1 MKKVGIYQQKWNT
14 SYDSQHLLGL
24 IAQILSERNEVEFIS
39 HDSSL
44 NQERMGKAMG
54 ADLSRTSVRLVDS
67 PDWTQNNSSFSL
79 KSAREFCQEISAPY
93 EVFLNASNDLPI
105 FCNAKNGILLTEF
118 PGCDFDVFFE
128 HNSLEWK
135 NTGFIK
141 RFFRKRKEA
150 LIWSCRL
157 SSYQKHWCFSDFTR
171 QWCGKKWQISP
182 KILPLVRGFDL
193 EKMEKKPLIVVLG
206 KFSEENLDRHDL
218 LINAFQDF
226 VDKMISRLGLS
237 PDWKM
242 LILGECDGA
251 EKNLEFV
258 ERLREKAYG
267 YPIEIIVNPDQE
279 KVRVSLAEA
288 LFLWNAKG
296 YETNEFQPEC
306 QEHIGIKILKAQ
318 NAGVIPIVFHAG
330 CVSEVIRHGMN
341 GFLWSKYREM
351 IDFTSAIMVEER
363 ILPILG
369 QGAFENAKKYDEN
382 MLRKTLSEEVKN
394 VLEVTSRESE

>member
-1 MKKVGIYQQKWNT
+1 M
-14 SYDSQHLLGL
+14 
-24 IAQILSERNEVEFIS
+24 
-39 HDSSL
+39 
-44 NQERMGKAMG
+44 
-54 ADLSRTSVRLVDS
+54 
-67 PDWTQNNSSFSL
+67 
-79 KSAREFCQEISAPY
+79 
-93 EVFLNASNDLPI
+93 
-105 FCNAKNGILLTEF
+105 
-118 PGCDFDVFFE
+118 
-128 HNSLEWK
+128 
-135 NTGFIK
+135 
-141 RFFRKRKEA
+141 
-150 LIWSCRL
+150 
-157 SSYQKHWCFSDFTR
+157 
-171 QWCGKKWQISP
+171 
-182 KILPLVRGFDL
+182 